1 MPTYNKYIRHIAEY
15 ASAFIFG
22 GVMYGALETI
32 FRGFTH
38 PSMLITGGLCFA
50 GLYAIDKRPA
60 LPLFWRVIIGALL
73 ITSLEL
79 IAGCICN
86 LWLGWNVW
94 DYSHLHP
101 NLWGQICLP
110 FSLLWAVL
118 TIPAYLLAS
127 VMRGAVCGFQSAS
140 ETSSPSDESP

>member
-1 MPTYNKYIRHIAEY
+1 MPNSKYIRRAAEY
-15 ASAFIFG
+15 ASVFIFG
-22 GVMYGALETI
+22 GVMYGALETL

-50 GLYAIDKRPA
+50 GLYAIDKHMTLSLYLRI
-60 LPLFWRVIIGALL
+60 IIGALL
-73 ITSLEL
+73 ITAAEL
-79 IAGCICN
+79 AAGCICN

-118 TIPAYLLAS
+118 TIPAYLLAY
-127 VMRGAVCGFQSAS
+127 VMRGAVCGFHSSSAA
-140 ETSSPSDESP
+140 SSPSDESP